1 MSFFTSCW
9 LSANQPP
16 RHAVTSPATM
26 SRLFQ
31 AGVVW
36 KAGEDRSM
44 RQIPALATA
53 GAGGWGETGGAGA
66 MAAGS
71 HGWSGNCADLVM
83 AAIATRRAT
92 RPVTSGWPVHTG
104 EPIASL
110 TFVVPVTAM

>member
-26 SRLFQ
+26 SRPFQ

-36 KAGEDRSM
+36 KAGENRSM
-44 RQIPALATA
+44 RKIPALTTA
-53 GAGGWGETGGAGA
+53 AAGRYAETGVAAA
-66 MAAGS
+66 MASGS
-71 HGWSGNCADLVM
+71 HGWNGNGADWVM
-83 AAIATRRAT
+83 AAIATRRGT
-92 RPVTSGWPVHTG
+92 RLVAAGLTVHTG

-110 TFVVPVTAM
+110 TIVAT